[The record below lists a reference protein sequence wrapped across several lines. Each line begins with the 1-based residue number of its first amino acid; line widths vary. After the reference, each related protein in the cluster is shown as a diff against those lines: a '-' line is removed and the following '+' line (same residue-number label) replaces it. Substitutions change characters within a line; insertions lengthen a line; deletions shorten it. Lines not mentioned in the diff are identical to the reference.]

1 MSYSVKL
8 NPFGKWFQWVTDSVT
23 VAWADITGKPT
34 WVASTEESFTTALKN
49 KLDAIVDP
57 LVYKGVIDCSGSPN
71 YPAASTGHVYRVSV
85 AGKIGGASGV
95 NVEINDALICNTT
108 SVAGDQATVGINWN
122 IVQSNIDGAVT
133 GPASS
138 VDSNIAEFDSTSGK
152 IIKDGSLSHVNVSSA
167 ISLKHTQGT
176 DQGLDTGGVNEV
188 SAAQAKAGYTHS
200 GVVTGNPHS
209 VTKSDV
215 GLSNVDNK
223 SEATIITDVKADSDV
238 SSAISLKHTQNTD
251 TGTTQSTFQIDSGN
265 TGPKIKNNSGVVEH
279 RNAADNADADVK
291 GKDLVASGEI
301 GDGTNKADPITI
313 LTSGLEYMIDGGGA
327 EIADGI
333 AGWLEV
339 PFDCTI
345 KACRLFA
352 DQAGAIKL
360 DIWKDTY
367 ANYPPNNDNTIT
379 GANEPEISASG
390 VKDEDT
396 TLTSWTTSLSKGD
409 VLYFNVDSCTTI
421 QKCLVSLTV
430 QKR

>member
-1 MSYSVKL
+1 MFYSVKL

-57 LVYKGVIDCSGSPN
+57 LVYKGAIDCSGSPN

-108 SVAGDQATVGINWN
+108 SVAGDQATVGTNWN

-138 VDSNIAEFDSTSGK
+138 VDSNIVEFDSTSGK
-152 IIKDGSLSHVNVSSA
+152 IIKDGSLSHVN
-167 ISLKHTQGT
+167 
-176 DQGLDTGGVNEV
+176 
-188 SAAQAKAGYTHS
+188 
-200 GVVTGNPHS
+200 
-209 VTKSDV
+209 
-215 GLSNVDNK
+215 
-223 SEATIITDVKADSDV
+223 V

-279 RNAADNADADVK
+279 RNAADDAYADVK

-390 VKDEDT
+390 VKDEDA